1 MNGLILIFSQ
11 GVLIRWL
18 IPIKISEN
26 NMVVVA
32 YAIHAIMFLGIG
44 LASGVEIM
52 IVFQL
57 VLGLITGMGDPSLK
71 SLVSHLVSK
80 ENQGSLQGL
89 LGSIF
94 TLSQV
99 ISPPFYSYIFSIFV
113 SEPYISLFPFTIQ
126 CKIDN
131 PTKCSQSGGLPGMP
145 FIIQSLFYLLA
156 ALFVYIGNARWMD
169 EENQQQGGKEE
180 NEKLN
185 ENELED
191 DAKALKSKQDSIAT
205 AEDIEEPANRI
216 V

>member
-26 NMVVVA
+26 KMVIVA
-32 YAIHAIMFLGIG
+32 YATHAIMFLGIG
-44 LASGVEIM
+44 LASGVEMM
-52 IVFQL
+52 IVLQL
-57 VLGLITGMGDPSLK
+57 LLGLITGMGDPSLK
-71 SLVSHLVSK
+71 SLTSHLVSK

-113 SEPYISLFPFTIQ
+113 SEPYITMFPFTIQ

-156 ALFVYIGNARWMD
+156 SLFIYIGSVRWL
-169 EENQQQGGKEE
+169 EEEKQEGKVE

-185 ENELED
+185 ENEFEKS
-191 DAKALKSKQDSIAT
+191 ARELKDKQDSIAT
-205 AEDIEEPANRI
+205 TEDIEEPANRI